1 MRPALWYTFSILN
14 VAACS
19 GQTNSQGSCGDS
31 QVHVGTPRFMWGQ
44 PPSAVRRAKLDCL
57 YRQRCQTETL
67 PSSHM
72 RAVVQRVSRAKV
84 SVNDEITGKISLG
97 LVVLLGVGRDDTNA
111 DATYLV
117 EKIAGLRVFED
128 AHGKMNLSVKDI
140 GGSVLAVSQFTLYG
154 DVRRGKR
161 PSFDA
166 AAPPEKA
173 RQLYEFFVDQI
184 RAAGLRC
191 ETGRFQEMMQVELVN
206 EGPVTILLDSAK
218 GF

>member
-1 MRPALWYTFSILN
+1 
-14 VAACS
+14 
-19 GQTNSQGSCGDS
+19 
-31 QVHVGTPRFMWGQ
+31 
-44 PPSAVRRAKLDCL
+44 
-57 YRQRCQTETL
+57 
-67 PSSHM
+67 M
-72 RAVVQRVSRAKV
+72 RAVVQRVSRAQV
-84 SVNDEITGKISLG
+84 SVNGEITGKISLG

-111 DATYLV
+111 EATYLV

-128 AHGKMNLSVKDI
+128 AQGKMNLNVQDI
-140 GGSVLAVSQFTLYG
+140 GGSVLAVSQFTFYG

-161 PSFDA
+161 PCLDA

-173 RQLYEFFVDQI
+173 RQLYEFCVDQL

-206 EGPVTILLDSAK
+206 EGPVTILLDSGK